1 MYTNVAYLNNSISVV
16 KDTSKPLIVTSCG
29 YYRVDNGPVI
39 KTNRPKGRRDYQ
51 LLYIAEGK
59 AHFYFDGVER
69 IVSKG
74 EMVLFRPYDHQSYFY
89 FPKDKCQSY
98 WVHFTGSDVDKILDY
113 YKLPSDCNIFYSSTV
128 PDYKWLFEQMIREL
142 QLCRANYQ
150 ELLTMHLRHI
160 FLLINRY
167 LKESKKSG
175 ISAYNEIER
184 AIKYFNEHYK
194 EEINIEEYA
203 TTLHMSPGWFNKR
216 FKQVTKVTP
225 LQYIISIRLANAKT
239 LLETKDYNV
248 TETAYEVGFNNP
260 LYFTRLFTKNIGVS
274 PTEYKK
280 MHCEN

>member
-1 MYTNVAYLNNSISVV
+1 MYTNVGYLNNSVSVV

-29 YYRVDNGPVI
+29 YYRVDSGPVI

-51 LLYIAEGK
+51 LLYIYEGK

-69 IVSKG
+69 IVNKG

-98 WVHFTGSDVDKILDY
+98 WVHFTGSEVDKILDY
-113 YKLPSDCNIFYSSTV
+113 YQLPNKENIFYSSTS
-128 PDYKWLFEQMIREL
+128 PEYKWLFEQMIREL

-150 ELLTMHLRHI
+150 ELLTMALRHI

-175 ISAYNEIER
+175 ISAYNEVEH
-184 AIKYFNEHYK
+184 AIRYFNEHYK
-194 EEINIEEYA
+194 EDINIEEYA
-203 TTLHMSPGWFNKR
+203 KSLHMSACWFNRR

-225 LQYIISIRLANAKT
+225 LQYIISIRIANAKT

-248 TETAYEVGFNNP
+248 AETAREVGFTNP
-260 LYFTRLFTKNIGVS
+260 LYFTRLFTKNTGVS
-274 PTEYKK
+274 PSEYKK
-280 MHCEN
+280 LHS

>member
-1 MYTNVAYLNNSISVV
+1 MYTNVGYLNNSVSVV

-29 YYRVDNGPVI
+29 YYRVDSGPVI

-51 LLYIAEGK
+51 LLYIYEGK

-69 IVSKG
+69 IVNKG

-98 WVHFTGSDVDKILDY
+98 WVHFTGSEVDKILDY
-113 YKLPSDCNIFYSSTV
+113 YQLPNKENIFYSSTS
-128 PDYKWLFEQMIREL
+128 PEYKWLFEQMIREL

-150 ELLTMHLRHI
+150 ELLTMALRHI

-175 ISAYNEIER
+175 ISAYNEVEH
-184 AIKYFNEHYK
+184 AIRYFNEHYK
-194 EEINIEEYA
+194 EDINIEDYA
-203 TTLHMSPGWFNKR
+203 KSLHMSACWFNRR

-225 LQYIISIRLANAKT
+225 LQYIISIRIANAKT

-248 TETAYEVGFNNP
+248 AETAREVGFSNP
-260 LYFTRLFTKNIGVS
+260 LYFTRLFTKNTGVS
-274 PTEYKK
+274 PSEYKK
-280 MHCEN
+280 LHS